1 MIYFDN
7 AATTAHKPQKV
18 IAAVQNAIKRF
29 SANPGRGGHN
39 ASLKAADAVFSVRE
53 KAAEYFNANSAEN
66 VVFTQNCTL
75 ALNVAMQGLFHPGD
89 HIIISSLEHNAVY
102 RTAMYLRKKGID
114 FSVAEV
120 SLDEDTT
127 VNNFVSLIRYNTKGI
142 VCTHA
147 SNVFG
152 IVLPIKR
159 LGKVCSVFGLRFIV
173 DAAQTAGVLPID
185 MKECHIDCLCIAP
198 HKGLYSPMGTG
209 ILITDNSPKPLVF
222 GGTGSNSIDHDQ
234 PEFLPDKYES
244 GTINVPGICGI
255 GAGIDFIKQNR
266 SNAYKKEMKL
276 IRYIY
281 SMLSKKENVLLYTP
295 VPDKRFVPLLS
306 LNIRGENSEAVAAKL
321 NENNIAVRAGL
332 HCAPLAHRSFG
343 TINTGTV
350 RVSPSIFNTENEAE
364 YFVHTVKK
372 NF

>member
-18 IAAVQNAIKRF
+18 IAAVQNAIKNF
-29 SANPGRGGHN
+29 SANPGRGGHK
-39 ASLKAADAVFSVRE
+39 ASLNAADAVFSVRD
-53 KAAEYFNANSAEN
+53 KVAEYFNAESAEN

-75 ALNVAMQGLFHPGD
+75 AVNIAMQGLFFPGD

-102 RTAMYLRKKGID
+102 RTAMYLKKKGID

-127 VNNFVSLIRYNTKGI
+127 VNNFISLIRHNTKGI

-159 LGKVCSVFGLRFIV
+159 LGEICRTYGLKFIV

-185 MKECHIDCLCIAP
+185 MNVCNIDCLCIAP

-209 ILITDNSPKPLVF
+209 ILITDNLPAPLVF
-222 GGTGSNSIDHDQ
+222 GGTGSNSIDHNQ

-255 GAGIDFIKQNR
+255 GAGIDFVKQNEG
-266 SNAYKKEMKL
+266 NAYKKELKL

-281 SMLSKKENVLLYTP
+281 SMLSKKDNVQLYTP
-295 VPDKRFVPLLS
+295 IPDNRFVPLLS
-306 LNIRGENSEAVAAKL
+306 FNIIGENSESAAAKL

-343 TINTGTV
+343 TIDIGTV

-372 NF
+372 AF